1 MNKPNVFICFDT
13 EDPINPEADDALL
26 RLARL
31 YEKAGIQAC
40 YFMVGEKA
48 RMLRDRGRKDVL
60 DALKKHEID
69 YHGNYAFEYPEPAL
83 VYGNRD
89 PWDLALRKGRM
100 YETPGIQDV
109 AEICGQFPVATCQ
122 HQNNHSPA
130 TSVAMQQAGIR
141 VWNGGLGAPL
151 DTVGWVMGALVVG
164 RHSRVVSSQGSWSKG
179 FQYNPDRPR
188 KRPSTMNPK
197 AELKAF
203 QEQFDAQLAQ
213 GHSHVN
219 ILGHPTC
226 WAMAEWWG
234 WYEWSNAFRAAGAE
248 GKAGLFPHGRRWERG
263 ITRSKGDSDAH
274 FKWTEEAA
282 RWLAGRNDIRLST
295 FSQVHKEYVDPP
307 GSWVTGAQV
316 KTLARRLVKRF
327 DPVSAG
333 EVTLSAADALWV
345 LAQYAEHMLTCGTR
359 PDRVQIRRTL
369 GPVEEVL
376 VPKAEL
382 SFDRQTYLVGARQVV
397 NYVNAHGRL
406 PAALRCH
413 RVDCGPGELL
423 IALARAPSADS
434 LPDSVTV
441 PPTAG
446 VPDCAAI
453 PFFDRATAGSNAAP
467 PGYSPDQI
475 HLQGR
480 QQSWSYRPATAR

>member
-1 MNKPNVFICFDT
+1 MSKPNVFICFDT

-48 RMLRDRGRKDVL
+48 RMLRERGRKDVL

-109 AEICGQFPVATCQ
+109 TEICGQFPVATCQ

-151 DTVGWVMGALVVG
+151 DEVGWVMGALVVG
-164 RHSRVVSSQGSWSKG
+164 RHSRVVSGQGSWPQG
-179 FQYNPDRPR
+179 FQYDPDRPR
-188 KRPSTMNPK
+188 RRPSTMDPK
-197 AELKAF
+197 AELKKF
-203 QEQFDAQLAQ
+203 QERFDAQLEQ
-213 GHSHVN
+213 DHTHVV

-226 WAMAEWWG
+226 WAMGEWWG
-234 WYEWSNAFRAAGAE
+234 WYEWSNAFRAEGAE
-248 GKAGLFPHGRRWERG
+248 GKAGLFPHGRHWERG
-263 ITRSKGDSDAH
+263 ITRSKADTDAH
-274 FKWTEEAA
+274 FKWTEQAA
-282 RWLAGRNDIRLST
+282 RWLAGRKDIQLST
-295 FSQVHKEYVDPP
+295 FSQVYAECADPP
-307 GSWVTGAQV
+307 GSWLSRAQV
-316 KTLARRLVKRF
+316 QTLAKRITRKFDHVKL
-327 DPVSAG
+327 G
-333 EVTLSAADALWV
+333 NLTLSAADALCV
-345 LAQYAEHMLTCGTR
+345 LAQVAEHALTHGSR
-359 PDRVQIRRTL
+359 LDHVQIRRTL
-369 GPVEEVL
+369 GPVEEVF
-376 VPKAEL
+376 VPKSDL
-382 SFDRQTYLVGARQVV
+382 SFDRQTYLTGARQVV
-397 NYVNAHGRL
+397 NHVNAHGRL
-406 PAALRCH
+406 PGALRCH

-423 IALARAPSADS
+423 LALAQALSTDS
-434 LPDSVTV
+434 LPERVTV
-441 PPTAG
+441 SPTAG
-446 VPDCAAI
+446 VPHCATI

-467 PGYSPDQI
+467 PGYEPDQI
-475 HLQGR
+475 HWQGR